1 MPDLTVA
8 DRTAAMHRRLEQE
21 LDELVGT
28 GMLLDPAALRRLRS
42 VIDAAIP
49 VADAYAEAVS
59 ALSQD
64 AVA

>member
-21 LDELVGT
+21 LDDLMGS
-28 GMLLDPAALRRLRS
+28 GMLLDPTALRRLRG
-42 VIDAAIP
+42 VIDEAIP
-49 VADAYAEAVS
+49 VADAYAQQVA
-59 ALSQD
+59 ALPEG